1 MIYIVKVISIY
12 LKGRIYKTMATGAVI
27 EESIEEIAKAI
38 SMQYDGIIWLNNNN
52 QIVID
57 QDADEFCRMGF
68 FGGEMVLQ

>member
-1 MIYIVKVISIY
+1 
-12 LKGRIYKTMATGAVI
+12 MATGAVI